1 MSIEPSTVG
10 NVDPDGLLNGLEIL
24 RMVGD
29 TGGNGDSPSSHSK
42 KIIIFVG
49 STVARVT
56 MVMAI
61 ALFLLRVRRR
71 KKPEKKLS
79 RTWAAFSA
87 SALGPARAD
96 AASARSIAVTPGTTR

>member
-29 TGGNGDSPSSHSK
+29 TGGNDDSPSSRSK

-49 STVARVT
+49 STVAGVT

-61 ALFLLRVRRR
+61 ALFLLRVRRG

-79 RTWAAFSA
+79 RT
-87 SALGPARAD
+87 
-96 AASARSIAVTPGTTR
+96 